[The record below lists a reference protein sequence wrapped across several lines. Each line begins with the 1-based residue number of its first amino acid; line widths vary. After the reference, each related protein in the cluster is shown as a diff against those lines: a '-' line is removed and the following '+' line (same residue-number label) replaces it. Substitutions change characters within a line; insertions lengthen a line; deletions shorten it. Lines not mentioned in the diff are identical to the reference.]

1 MYWKFL
7 LQKLH
12 LFIET
17 VFFDVIKDRENQK
30 INELQQKHEKDS
42 SNLIEEMNNKFT
54 QLLSMIQQNPLL
66 TNVKLEVLE
75 KILTR

>member
-42 SNLIEEMNNKFT
+42 SNLIEE
-54 QLLSMIQQNPLL
+54 
-66 TNVKLEVLE
+66 
-75 KILTR
+75 